1 MTCPGGGIGRHKG
14 FKIPRRQLRAGSSPA
29 LGTSIMSDNEV
40 DLVEQVSNLW
50 KFKSLIIFLAI
61 FFGVVFTLSSYLFQP
76 KFESKSILSIVQDE
90 SNSSNLPSINFPSF
104 GGLAQSAGIS
114 LNNGSGNMD
123 VVVIETIKSKTFF
136 KHLLSVADI
145 QKELIG
151 DKNIS
156 NSYIA
161 IHDEIFSKQLKV
173 FINKETG
180 LIHLSYT
187 HISANFSKDIVTLII
202 NEINNVFR
210 KNKLIEL
217 KKSRDY
223 FEAEYEIATE
233 NSVRSSLTFLL
244 EKNLNETMLANVRD
258 EYILEIIE
266 EPFVPV
272 KKSSPKRSI
281 FLIIGLMFGL
291 ISGSLIAIIR
301 FNFLQSRDI

>member
-1 MTCPGGGIGRHKG
+1 MICPGGGIGRHKG

-40 DLVEQVSNLW
+40 DIVEQVSNLW
-50 KFKSLIIFLAI
+50 KSKSLIIFLAI
-61 FFGVVFTLSSYLFQP
+61 FFGVLFTLSSYLFEP
-76 KFESKSILSIVQDE
+76 KFESKSILNIVKDE
-90 SNSSNLPSINFPSF
+90 STSSSLPSINFPSF

-114 LNNGSGNMD
+114 LNGSGDMD

-136 KHLLSVADI
+136 KHLLSVSDI
-145 QKELIG
+145 EKELID
-151 DKNIS
+151 DKNIL
-156 NSYIA
+156 NSYIS

-173 FINKETG
+173 FINKDTG

-187 HISANFSKDIVTLII
+187 HTSANFSRDIVTLII

-217 KKSRDY
+217 EKSRDY

-233 NSVRSSLTFLL
+233 NSVRSSITFLL

-281 FLIIGLMFGL
+281 FLIFGL
-291 ISGSLIAIIR
+291 LFGFISGSLIAIIR
-301 FNFLQSRDI
+301 YNFYETASN